1 MHGLDE
7 HAVRRPGLQK
17 TAGVEH
23 GDVFARAGHDGDI
36 VRDHD
41 ARDAHLLLQPDDLI
55 EDLVLRDDVQRG
67 GRLIHDQKLR
77 VEEQAHGDA
86 HALHHAAGELMRIE
100 MEDSWRQIDQRQHSL
115 HGLARRGPRGVRPVT
130 QINVGNERADAVDGA
145 QGVHGLLEHDCQLLP
160 SHGRERRMVHRE
172 QIPAVQNRLT
182 GDSGASRREQPQNGH
197 DERRLAG
204 AGFADDAER
213 FALFDL
219 QRDVVDGVDVPA
231 AGMIGHRYVFQR

>member
-1 MHGLDE
+1 M
-7 HAVRRPGLQK
+7 
-17 TAGVEH
+17 
-23 GDVFARAGHDGDI
+23 
-36 VRDHD
+36 
-41 ARDAHLLLQPDDLI
+41 
-55 EDLVLRDDVQRG
+55 
-67 GRLIHDQKLR
+67 
-77 VEEQAHGDA
+77 
-86 HALHHAAGELMRIE
+86 
-100 MEDSWRQIDQRQHSL
+100 
-115 HGLARRGPRGVRPVT
+115 T

-204 AGFADDAER
+204 AGFAV
-213 FALFDL
+213 FDL